1 MIIGYGKEGNN
12 INNSSILKVSFWEK
26 SVAPNDFGKSE
37 DYLIY
42 ETKLKDK
49 LNCLVIQ
56 ENYFG
61 NNFIE

>member
-1 MIIGYGKEGNN
+1 MERKKTILIVLLLLLVSCSE
-12 INNSSILKVSFWEK
+12 NSMG
-26 SVAPNDFGKSE
+26 PNDYGKSE

-42 ETKLKDK
+42 ETILKDK